1 MLFKLTLQ
9 DTKTKGPSKKD
20 SPKIVIS
27 RCVEKPA
34 EINLFKRDFLAFW
47 SSIDYC
53 TELIVVR
60 LA

>member
-1 MLFKLTLQ
+1 MLFKLMLLE
-9 DTKTKGPSKKD
+9 TKTTEPSKKD

-27 RCVEKPA
+27 RCVEKPS
-34 EINLFKRDFLAFW
+34 EINLLKSDFLAFW

-53 TELIVVR
+53 TELTVVR

>member
-1 MLFKLTLQ
+1 MLFKLMLQ
-9 DTKTKGPSKKD
+9 ETKTTEPSKKD
-20 SPKIVIS
+20 SPKIVIF

-34 EINLFKRDFLAFW
+34 EINLLKRGFLAFW

-60 LA
+60 HA